1 MNRLQSEEVKRLP
14 QDHTN
19 RQTTTNSS
27 HENGN
32 THQQDDDDDIF
43 LKDEPADDDQARIR
57 RRAPTR
63 HSIKSLTGRKSLG
76 KQTSNAEVKEKLRH
90 RIFFASFCIFTFE
103 KKEIFLKIFYHVA

>member
-1 MNRLQSEEVKRLP
+1 MNRLQSEEVKQLP

-90 RIFFASFCIFTFE
+90 RIFLRLFVYSRL
-103 KKEIFLKIFYHVA
+103 KKKKYF